1 MQRVAIALCRHD
13 RHPERELLGSR
24 KALVFPF
31 GTQNIYNTP
40 MPKPAH
46 RTAKARKS
54 AAMTFRFTPEFRAQL
69 VAAATH
75 EKRSQA
81 NLIEWLV
88 EEHCAKVGVPVKEGR
103 LRRKAGATGAS
114 R

>member
-1 MQRVAIALCRHD
+1 MQY
-13 RHPERELLGSR
+13 
-24 KALVFPF
+24 
-31 GTQNIYNTP
+31 IYNTP

-69 VAAATH
+69 VAVAAH

-88 EEHCAKVGVPVKEGR
+88 EEHCAKVGVPIKQVR
-103 LRRKAGATGAS
+103 VRRKAVVTGAS